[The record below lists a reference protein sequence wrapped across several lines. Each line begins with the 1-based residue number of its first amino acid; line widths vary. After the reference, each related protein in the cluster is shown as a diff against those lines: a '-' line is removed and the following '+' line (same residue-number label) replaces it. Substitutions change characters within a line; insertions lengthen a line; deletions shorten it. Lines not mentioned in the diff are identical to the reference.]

1 MYFYAIL
8 FHILYFQ
15 AKPPCFTFIDKYKM
29 CDNIHMTNMSK
40 SMDVLS
46 EEIDELLL
54 HKLELMEE
62 KVRGTVHMETLLRDG
77 HIELAKAKYIRGKEN
92 ISILQIPNN
101 EDTVTSLFD
110 LETNVTND
118 NDDAVPSFDISLKK
132 SSSETDGPKD
142 PVKWFGVLV
151 PQNLRNSQKRFQ
163 DSIYLAAKIANVQAE
178 LDSVLTKLKA
188 LHVQKDSLCSPN
200 GIKT

>member
-1 MYFYAIL
+1 MDICTFMLFFYRQNL
-8 FHILYFQ
+8 FLHLLTNI
-15 AKPPCFTFIDKYKM
+15 KW
-29 CDNIHMTNMSK
+29 DNIHMTSTSKNM
-40 SMDVLS
+40 DALS

-54 HKLELMEE
+54 RKLELMEE
-62 KVRGTVHMETLLRDG
+62 KVRGNVQMETLLKDG

-92 ISILQIPNN
+92 ISILQVPNN

-118 NDDAVPSFDISLKK
+118 NDDTVVSFDISLKR
-132 SSSETDGPKD
+132 SSNETVD

-163 DSIYLAAKIANVQAE
+163 ESIYLAAKIANVQAE
-178 LDSVLTKLKA
+178 LTSVLSKLKT
-188 LHVQKDSLCSPN
+188 LHIQKDSLCSPN
-200 GIKT
+200 DIKT